1 MVLDR
6 FMLGMK
12 WIQMKR
18 SETSANF
25 VSIGELEF
33 GACTQAE
40 VHRAAREENVVIESF
55 KSTTLT
61 SGLHRKQGS
70 STEYAIRLTYLIY
83 STFRVMTDIVIVCF
97 TKVSR

>member
-40 VHRAAREENVVIESF
+40 VHRAPREENVVIEKQLEHGPGGFIESRAAAPS
-55 KSTTLT
+55 KP
-61 SGLHRKQGS
+61 SG
-70 STEYAIRLTYLIY
+70 
-83 STFRVMTDIVIVCF
+83 
-97 TKVSR
+97 